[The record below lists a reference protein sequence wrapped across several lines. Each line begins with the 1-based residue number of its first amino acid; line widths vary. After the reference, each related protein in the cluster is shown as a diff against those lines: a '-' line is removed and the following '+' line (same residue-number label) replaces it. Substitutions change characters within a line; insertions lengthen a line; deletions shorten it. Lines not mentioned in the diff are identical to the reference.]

1 MYRFEIICNAK
12 KAKNH
17 WVNNLD
23 IVNIEEI

>member
-1 MYRFEIICNAK
+1 MYRLEIICNAK

-23 IVNIEEI
+23 IVKIEEL